1 MLTNAGKYAIR
12 AVMYLAIHSNANKKM
27 GAKTIAGALD
37 IPQAFLAQ
45 LLRTLTTDRLIS
57 SSKGPG
63 GGFYLEDA
71 DREHTLWQVIVSI
84 DGEHRFHECF
94 LGLSICDDAHPCP
107 VHHLVSPFKK
117 ELLFNFQERTIG
129 QLIEEIK
136 DNGTVISLKMPF
148 LED

>member
-1 MLTNAGKYAIR
+1 
-12 AVMYLAIHSNANKKM
+12 
-27 GAKTIAGALD
+27 
-37 IPQAFLAQ
+37 
-45 LLRTLTTDRLIS
+45 
-57 SSKGPG
+57 
-63 GGFYLEDA
+63 
-71 DREHTLWQVIVSI
+71 
-84 DGEHRFHECF
+84 
-94 LGLSICDDAHPCP
+94 